1 MAGFWPRKRER
12 AGGEALIRSLYEEHG
27 QALLAYA
34 ARITGDRAAAE
45 DVLQETLLRAW
56 RNAEGLVEGE
66 GSMRSWLFTV
76 ARNIMT
82 DRFRA
87 RRARPA
93 ETAPIAD
100 GAVETVVPVEA
111 DHAQNVVD
119 SMLAYQALQT
129 LSDDHRTVLVEL
141 YLRGRSVTETAEAL
155 GIPPG
160 TVKSRSHH
168 ALRKLRDRFGPG
180 PAALEGAA

>member
-1 MAGFWPRKRER
+1 MAGLWPRKRER
-12 AGGEALIRSLYEEHG
+12 ASGEALIRSLYEEHG
-27 QALLAYA
+27 YALLAYA
-34 ARITGDRAAAE
+34 TRITGDRAAAE

-56 RNAEGLVEGE
+56 KKSAALSETE
-66 GSMRSWLFTV
+66 GSVRAWLFTV

-87 RRARPA
+87 KASRPA
-93 ETAPIAD
+93 EQAETAA
-100 GAVETVVPVEA
+100 AVPVA
-111 DHAQNVVD
+111 GDHAPRVVD
-119 SMLAYQALQT
+119 SMLAYQALET
-129 LSDDHRTVLVEL
+129 LSAEHRDVLVEL

-168 ALRKLRDRFGPG
+168 ALRKLRDRFGPTMTT
-180 PAALEGAA
+180 LEGVAG